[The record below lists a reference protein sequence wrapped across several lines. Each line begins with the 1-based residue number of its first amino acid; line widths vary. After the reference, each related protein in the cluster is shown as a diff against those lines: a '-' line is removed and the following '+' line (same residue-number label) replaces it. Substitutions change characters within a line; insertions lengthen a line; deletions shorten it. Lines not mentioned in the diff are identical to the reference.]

1 MDNERLGRWRIKNE
15 VMEGSEESL
24 VWKLQAG
31 EMRRVEN
38 QAGLRIFT
46 TLAKSIVKFPV
57 NSFLELP
64 TSGF

>member
-1 MDNERLGRWRIKNE
+1 MESERLGRWRIKNE

-24 VWKLQAG
+24 VWELQAG

-46 TLAKSIVKFPV
+46 TLAKSIAKFPV
-57 NSFLELP
+57 NSFLKLP